1 MPIFLLK
8 LRRALALAAGAAALG
23 AAPAAAQKQPPPPPA
38 PARPLAFPAF
48 RETRLPNG
56 MGLVVVENHR
66 SPLVSLYLL
75 VRSGSAT
82 VPAAKAGTVGL
93 VAEVLTKG
101 TATRSASQ
109 ISQLIEGSGG
119 SLNAFGGDDY
129 MGVSATVLS
138 DRLPLGF
145 ELLSDVALH
154 PTFPDSEVETA
165 RQQILSQLQA
175 QLGEPGSLASRRFY
189 REVYGPHPYGIL
201 RTPET
206 VRGLTAAELR
216 AWHAAHFKAGNALL
230 VVAGDVSQE
239 RAEALARE
247 RFGGWERGNVAAPAF
262 TPVAARARTGITLVH
277 RPGSVQS
284 TLLVG
289 NPGLKAGDPDYYAV
303 QVMTRLLGGGSDARL
318 FQVLREQHGWTYGA
332 YANADRPID
341 TGVFYA
347 QADVR
352 TEVTDSALA
361 ELMSQLRRLRD
372 EPVPAAELEAAK
384 SYLVGSFP
392 VGIETPAQVAV
403 QVATTRILG
412 LPIEDLLQYNPRV
425 AAVTAA
431 DVQRVARKYVQP
443 DQATIVVVG
452 DAGKVLTGLERIAP
466 VTLVDLEGKP
476 LERSALVVRAS
487 TERFDYAKVAPATLA
502 YAVTFQGNAVGSQ
515 TVTLAKE
522 GDGWTRSNDLMFG
535 PLHQALVTKFGPGFT
550 PVSHTETVSGPAT
563 GTASVTLTGGR
574 FRGEA
579 KLPPQMGGEKT
590 FDVAAVPGAVLEG
603 MDEVMLGV
611 ADLAEGK
618 SIAIPQ
624 FNTGTGSVDAVT
636 FRVTGVETVTVPA
649 GTFPAFKVEVTGK
662 QQPIVMWLRQ
672 AAPHIPVKY
681 EITGQPVVIQ
691 LQSIQ

>member
-1 MPIFLLK
+1 MPTLLQ
-8 LRRALALAAGAAALG
+8 LRRALALAAGTAVLG

-66 SPLVSLYLL
+66 SPLVSLLLL

-82 VPAAKAGTVGL
+82 LPATKAGTTGL
-93 VAEVLTKG
+93 VADVLTRG
-101 TATRSASQ
+101 TATRSASEVAQ
-109 ISQLIEGSGG
+109 QIEGSGG
-119 SLNAFGGDDY
+119 SLSAFSSADY
-129 MGVSATVLS
+129 TGVSATVLS

-145 ELLSDVALH
+145 ELLADVALH
-154 PTFPDSEVETA
+154 PTFPDTEVETA
-165 RQQILSQLQA
+165 RQQSLSQLQA
-175 QLGEPGSLASRRFY
+175 QLGQPGSLASRTFF
-189 REVYGPHPYGIL
+189 RETYGAHPYGNL

-206 VRGLTAAELR
+206 VRGITAAELR

-230 VVAGDVSQE
+230 VVAGDVTQE

-247 RFGGWERGNVAAPAF
+247 RFGGWERGNVAAPAY
-262 TPVAARARTGITLVH
+262 TRVAPRARTGIVLVH

-332 YANADRPID
+332 YASADRPID
-341 TGVFYA
+341 TGVFFA

-361 ELMSQLRRLRD
+361 ELMSQLRKLRD
-372 EPVPAAELEAAK
+372 QPVPAAELDAAK

-392 VGIETPAQVAV
+392 VGIETASQVAQ
-403 QVATTRILG
+403 QVAITRVLG
-412 LPIEDLLQYNPRV
+412 LPIDDLLQYNTRV

-431 DVQRVARKYVQP
+431 DVQRVARRYVLPEQS
-443 DQATIVVVG
+443 TIVVVG
-452 DAGKVLTGLERIAP
+452 DAAKILPGLERIAP
-466 VTLVDLEGKP
+466 VTMVDLEGKP
-476 LERSALVVRAS
+476 MQRAALEVRAS

-502 YAVTFQGNAVGSQ
+502 YQVSFQGNAVGLQ
-515 TVTLAKE
+515 TVALAKDGE
-522 GDGWTRSNDLMFG
+522 GWTRTNDVQFG
-535 PLHQALVTKFGPGFT
+535 PVRQALVTRFGPSFT
-550 PVSHTETVSGPAT
+550 PVSHTETVSGPAA

-590 FDVAAVPGAVLEG
+590 YDVAAVPGTVLEG

-611 ADLAEGK
+611 ADLAAGK
-618 SIAIPQ
+618 TIVIPQ
-624 FNTGTGSVDAVT
+624 FNTGTGSVEAVT
-636 FRVTGVETVTVPA
+636 FKVTGVETVTVPA
-649 GTFPAFKVEVTGK
+649 GTFPAYRVEVSGK

-672 AAPHIPVKY
+672 DAPHVALKY
-681 EITGQPVVIQ
+681 EVTGQPVVIQ
-691 LQSIQ
+691 LQSIR

>member
-1 MPIFLLK
+1 MTAILQ

-56 MGLVVVENHR
+56 MSLVVVENHR
-66 SPLVSLYLL
+66 TPLVSMYLL
-75 VRSGSAT
+75 VRSGNAT
-82 VPAAKAGTVGL
+82 VPAAKAGTASL
-93 VAEVLTKG
+93 VADVLTRG

-109 ISQLIEGSGG
+109 IAQLIEGSGG
-119 SLNAFGGDDY
+119 SLNAFSSDDY
-129 MGVSATVLS
+129 TGVAATVLS
-138 DRLPLGF
+138 DRLPLAF
-145 ELLSDVALH
+145 ELVADVALH
-154 PTFPDSEVETA
+154 PIFPDSEVETA
-165 RQQILSQLQA
+165 RQQSLSQLQA
-175 QLGEPGSLASRRFY
+175 QLGQPGSLASRRFY

-201 RTPET
+201 RTPES
-206 VRGLTAAELR
+206 VRGLTARELR
-216 AWHAAHFKAGNALL
+216 DWHAAHFKAGNAML
-230 VVAGDVSQE
+230 VVAGDVSQA

-247 RFGGWERGNVAAPAF
+247 RFGGWERGNVAAPAYP
-262 TPVAARARTGITLVH
+262 PVAARARTGIVLIH

-284 TLLVG
+284 TLFVG
-289 NPGLKAGDPDYYAV
+289 NPGMKAGDPDYYAV

-341 TGVFYA
+341 TGLFFA
-347 QADVR
+347 TADVR

-361 ELMSQLRRLRD
+361 ELVSQLRRLRD
-372 EPVPAAELEAAK
+372 EPVPAPELEAAK

-392 VGIETPAQVAV
+392 VGIETATQVAV
-403 QVATTRILG
+403 QVATTRVVG
-412 LPIEDLLQYNPRV
+412 LPIEDLLLYNPRV
-425 AAVTAA
+425 QAVTAA
-431 DVQRVARKYVQP
+431 DVQRVARRFVHP

-452 DAGKVLTGLERIAP
+452 DAAKVLPGLERIAP

-476 LERSALVVRAS
+476 LERSALEVRAS
-487 TERFDYAKVAPATLA
+487 AEHFDYAKVAPSTLA
-502 YAVTFQGNAVGSQ
+502 YQVAFQGNPVGSQ
-515 TVTLAKE
+515 TVALARD
-522 GDGWTRSNDLMFG
+522 GDGWTRTNEVQFG
-535 PLHQALVTKFGPGFT
+535 PVHQALVTRFGPGFA
-550 PVSHTETVSGPAT
+550 PISHTETVTGPAA
-563 GTASVTLTGGR
+563 GTASVALTGGR

-590 FDVAAVPGAVLEG
+590 YDVAAVPGAVLEG

-611 ADLAEGK
+611 ADLAQGK
-618 SIAIPQ
+618 TIAIPQ
-624 FNTGTGSVDAVT
+624 FNTGTGSVDAVS

-649 GTFPAFKVEVTGK
+649 GTFPAFRVEVAGK
-662 QQPIVMWLRQ
+662 QAPMVVWLRQ
-672 AAPHIPVKY
+672 AAPHVPLKY